1 MTSRTIRTLL
11 LFAAFAAVVAG
22 SFVVYSAERSRTA
35 AEQAA
40 AVFDAQSRA
49 ALDEVAALRG
59 AQQAY
64 VAQGQGAPY
73 WLRQA
78 AESLARV
85 DRGIAELAQVAASDA
100 TRAAV
105 QAAGASLEQFR
116 TLDKRARQFVEN
128 GQPLVASDLIF
139 NESLSTLASTA
150 SHLTTAADSERAE
163 RAAEMASMR
172 ERILYAAGGAAAV
185 LLLVVLLLAPVP
197 EGEVDV
203 LTAMRALTEAPA
215 PKAQAGQ
222 AVAPARPKHEA
233 IGDEESSA
241 RLISRAP
248 IETAAA
254 STPSRAAPI
263 QVQVPARAS
272 ATVSLNEASRVC
284 AELARVTTAADIP
297 ALLARAAAVIDARG
311 VIVWVSDD
319 QGVALYPLFTHG
331 YPQAVVLRLG
341 TLSADANNATAAA
354 WRTGDLTV
362 VDSAGNTP
370 GAIVA
375 PIVTSQGCVGVLA
388 AELAVGGEARDDV
401 RAMAVI
407 FAAQLATVVTP
418 VVSAVAGAIDRVGT

>member
-222 AVAPARPKHEA
+222 AAAPARPKHEA

-241 RLISRAP
+241 RLISRTP
-248 IETAAA
+248 IETA
-254 STPSRAAPI
+254 STPSRATPVQAP
-263 QVQVPARAS
+263 VPARAS

-418 VVSAVAGAIDRVGT
+418 VVSADAGAIDRVGT